1 MWRSVTAAAGNECTR
16 TRRNHH
22 RHQVTNRDDEA
33 PAQGHSGRKWFQ
45 PRTAPGTQG
54 LSHSAALPLHTAWH
68 TRVVKQC
75 LSTSVVFFFYFSRVF
90 FILEHFREKKSP
102 LPKALASPLHSNGRG
117 TRASKPQGTSA
128 VHSSA
133 YNTSA
138 NISLAKQSHMAKP
151 METGVG
157 ETFC

>member
-1 MWRSVTAAAGNECTR
+1 MEEWE
-16 TRRNHH
+16 RREKLLLREGFSWEVMSELKPSNK
-22 RHQVTNRDDEA
+22 TMSFNI
-33 PAQGHSGRKWFQ
+33 S
-45 PRTAPGTQG
+45 
-54 LSHSAALPLHTAWH
+54 
-68 TRVVKQC
+68 C
-75 LSTSVVFFFYFSRVF
+75 FFFYFSRVF

-151 METGVG
+151 METGMG